1 MKPVEINKV
10 EEQKFEKIL
19 TKIKIRGVV
28 KYLVQ
33 WKKFTTEYNSQEKKK
48 DLENV
53 KEGVIE
59 FERRM
64 NAELRQ

>member
-19 TKIKIRGVV
+19 TKIKIREVV

-53 KEGVIE
+53 KEVVIE

-64 NAELRQ
+64 NAEVRQ